1 MRLRSHLRGRTGL
14 TETLV
19 EVGEKTYHITRP
31 LAADALIDEEDFAR
45 DERLPYWAELWP
57 SAVALARYVS
67 KERLLG
73 RRSIELGC
81 GVGLPSVAALAG
93 GARVTATDHY
103 AAALDF
109 TRYNARSNLGVE
121 PETQL
126 LDWHAP
132 GAGVSGGF
140 DLVLAADVLYEWR
153 NVPALAAL
161 IPTLLASSGEV
172 LLSDP
177 RRKNTPAFL
186 ERMCEK
192 GFHSS
197 TVETLVPSD
206 GREVVVLVHR
216 LLRL

>member
-1 MRLRSHLRGRTGL
+1 VRLLSHLQGRTGL
-14 TETLV
+14 IETPIK
-19 EVGEKTYHITRP
+19 VGETIYSIARP
-31 LAADALIDEEDFAR
+31 SAADALIDEEEFAW

-57 SAVALARYVS
+57 SAVALAGYLS
-67 KERLLG
+67 KERLVG
-73 RRSIELGC
+73 RRAIELGC

-109 TRYNARSNLGVE
+109 VRYNARSNLGVE
-121 PETQL
+121 AETRL

-132 GAGVSGGF
+132 GAEDLGGF
-140 DLVLAADVLYEWR
+140 DLVLAADVLYERR

-161 IPTLLASSGEV
+161 IPALLVPGGEI

-177 RRKNTPAFL
+177 RRKNTWAFL
-186 ERMCEK
+186 EKMRGK
-192 GFHSS
+192 GFRSS
-197 TVETLVPSD
+197 TEECLVPSD

-216 LLRL
+216 LRCF